1 MNSELFLITAYMV
14 IWGGV
19 FAYVFYAVRQQHL
32 LAARVQVLEE
42 LIHEKELTDD

>member
-1 MNSELFLITAYMV
+1 MSSELFLIAGYMV

-19 FAYVFYAVRQQHL
+19 FGYVFFAARQQHL

-42 LIHEKELTDD
+42 LIKEKEL